1 MTMTL
6 WSISFHCFC
15 FGFGFALCQI
25 AVHFLIQEQVED
37 GVVAADHFIS
47 SDYGCMASK
56 LYPSKPMPTSIAHSY
71 QAPMALVAFA
81 RAPAS

>member
-1 MTMTL
+1 M
-6 WSISFHCFC
+6 
-15 FGFGFALCQI
+15 
-25 AVHFLIQEQVED
+25 ED
-37 GVVAADHFIS
+37 GVVAADHYIS

-71 QAPMALVAFA
+71 QALMALVAFA